1 MSYYFTKTIENTDFE
16 SAVQK
21 ITDGLKEEG
30 FGVIST
36 IDFQATLK
44 EKINVDFRKYS
55 VLQAC
60 NPPYAYKSLQAEDK
74 IGTLLPCN
82 VVVQE
87 ISDGTFEI
95 SSINPKAAM
104 ASVENK
110 TMKDIASEISE
121 KLERAVSKL

>member
-21 ITDGLKEEG
+21 ITGGLKEEG

-60 NPPYAYKSLQAEDK
+60 NPPYAYQSLQAEDK

-87 ISDGTFEI
+87 IADGTFEI

>member
-44 EKINVDFRKYS
+44 EKLNIDFRKYM

>member
-1 MSYYFTKTIENTDFE
+1 MAYYFTKTIENTDFE

-95 SSINPKAAM
+95 SSINPRAAM
-104 ASVENK
+104 ASVENSD
-110 TMKDIASEISE
+110 MKKIADEISE
-121 KLERAVSKL
+121 KLERVVNKL

>member
-1 MSYYFTKTIENTDFE
+1 MAYYFTTTLKNVDFE
-16 SAVQK
+16 TAVQK

-44 EKINVDFRKYS
+44 EKINVDFRKYV

-60 NPPYAYKSLQAEDK
+60 NPPYAHKSLQTEDK

-87 ISDGTFEI
+87 VDNNAFEI
-95 SSINPKAAM
+95 SSINPEAAM
-104 ASVENK
+104 ASVENE
-110 TMKDIASEISE
+110 TMAEIAKEISVKLKRVIE
-121 KLERAVSKL
+121 KL

>member
-1 MSYYFTKTIENTDFE
+1 MAYYFTTTLKNVDFE
-16 SAVQK
+16 TAVQK

-44 EKINVDFRKYS
+44 EKINVDFRKYV

-60 NPPYAYKSLQAEDK
+60 NPPYAHKSLQTEDK

-82 VVVQE
+82 IVIQE
-87 ISDGTFEI
+87 AGDNAFEI
-95 SSINPKAAM
+95 SSINPEAAM
-104 ASVENK
+104 ASVENE
-110 TMKDIASEISE
+110 TMAEIAKEISA
-121 KLERAVSKL
+121 KLKRVIGKL

>member
-1 MSYYFTKTIENTDFE
+1 MAYYFTKIIENTDFE
-16 SAVQK
+16 SAIQK

-44 EKINVDFRKYS
+44 EKINIDFRKYM

-82 VVVQE
+82 IVVQE
-87 ISDGTFEI
+87 IAEGTYEI

-104 ASVENK
+104 SAVENND
-110 TMKDIASEISE
+110 MKDIANEISE

>member
-44 EKINVDFRKYS
+44 EKLNIDFRKYM

-87 ISDGTFEI
+87 IADGTFEI

>member
-1 MSYYFTKTIENTDFE
+1 MAYYFTTTLKNVDFE
-16 SAVQK
+16 TAVQK
-21 ITDGLKEEG
+21 ITEGLKEEG

-44 EKINVDFRKYS
+44 EKINVDFRKYV

-60 NPPYAYKSLQAEDK
+60 NPPYAHKSLQTEDK

-87 ISDGTFEI
+87 AGDNAFEI
-95 SSINPKAAM
+95 SSINPEAAM
-104 ASVENK
+104 ASVENE
-110 TMKDIASEISE
+110 TMAEIAKEISE
-121 KLERAVSKL
+121 KLKRVIEKL

>member
-1 MSYYFTKTIENTDFE
+1 MAYYFTTTLKNVDFE
-16 SAVQK
+16 TAVQK

-44 EKINVDFRKYS
+44 EKINVDFRKYV

-60 NPPYAYKSLQAEDK
+60 NPPYAHKSLQTEDK

-87 ISDGTFEI
+87 AGDNAFEI
-95 SSINPKAAM
+95 SSINPEAAM
-104 ASVENK
+104 ASVENE
-110 TMKDIASEISE
+110 TMAEIAREISE
-121 KLERAVSKL
+121 KLKRVIEKL